1 MEKIETSITV
11 IVPVHNSEKTIEAVL
26 GPLRKE
32 LLNGD
37 QLIVVDDRSDDR
49 SGETASRC
57 GASVISSSGSPGAA
71 GARNTGAYAAAGEWV
86 LFVDSDAVAPPGW
99 RDKLQDRIDQG
110 SAAVQATYSP
120 VAAGKNAA
128 TFYKN
133 FYYYYTFTKRIRSDY
148 ITGCGTFFFAVK
160 RSVFLELKGFDD
172 RIPGA
177 TVEDADFAARL
188 VGGGDSILMAPEI
201 EVYHLREYSFSDL
214 MRYDWNMMKSKVL
227 YLLRRSR
234 DHAVPSVSMATPL
247 EMLPVLCGAVGVW
260 SIPAGLAVYAA
271 GCSWGIWLTA
281 AGLSITAAGHAGFWF
296 ASVREAGKR
305 GLIAS
310 FMTLPDLLLIV
321 PAVLSGVIMHLTGRK
336 Y

>member
-148 ITGCGTFFFAVK
+148 NRRGCGFCRKACGRRGQHSHGARNRGLPSEGILLFGLDEV
-160 RSVFLELKGFDD
+160 RLEHD
-172 RIPGA
+172 
-177 TVEDADFAARL
+177 
-188 VGGGDSILMAPEI
+188 EI
-201 EVYHLREYSFSDL
+201 QSP
-214 MRYDWNMMKSKVL
+214 
-227 YLLRRSR
+227 
-234 DHAVPSVSMATPL
+234 VPSSKKQRS
-247 EMLPVLCGAVGVW
+247 C
-260 SIPAGLAVYAA
+260 
-271 GCSWGIWLTA
+271 CSVCFNGN
-281 AGLSITAAGHAGFWF
+281 S
-296 ASVREAGKR
+296 S
-305 GLIAS
+305 
-310 FMTLPDLLLIV
+310 
-321 PAVLSGVIMHLTGRK
+321 
-336 Y
+336 